1 MIENDVFMVGNVKK
15 LSILNVLPFTL
26 KVVGVDIMF

>member
-1 MIENDVFMVGNVKK
+1 VIENDVFGGKCEMLN
-15 LSILNVLPFTL
+15 ILNVLPFTP

>member
-1 MIENDVFMVGNVKK
+1 VIENDVFMVGDVKR
-15 LSILNVLPFTL
+15 LSVLNVLPFTP